1 MKVFTKEE
9 FEAYTPKQKGYAVYM
24 CGMRDDQ
31 PNIPNEHEYKPDP
44 KDQAE
49 FDEGIWAGI
58 LLQAQDDEN

>member
-9 FEAYTPKQKGYAVYM
+9 FEALTPKQKGYAVYM

-31 PNIPNEHEYKPDP
+31 PNIPNEREYKPDP

-49 FDEGIWAGI
+49 FDEGMQAGI
-58 LLQAQDDEN
+58 IQAQDDES